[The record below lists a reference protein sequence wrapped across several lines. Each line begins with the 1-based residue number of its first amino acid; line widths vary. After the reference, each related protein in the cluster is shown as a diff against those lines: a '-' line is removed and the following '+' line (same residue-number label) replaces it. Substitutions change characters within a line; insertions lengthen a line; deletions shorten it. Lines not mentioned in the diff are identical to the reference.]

1 MVSGSGDTTDASP
14 EATGMSPWVD
24 AVTQELG
31 LTGVG
36 GASVVDLVLDMTSD
50 VAHGVDRP
58 LGEDRARQG
67 RDGDEQQEE
76 QRGAHRG
83 QLAPRE
89 AEQPDRPELRL
100 GDVVAVGAR
109 VRGLG

>member
-1 MVSGSGDTTDASP
+1 VVSGSGDTTDASP

-58 LGEDRARQG
+58 AAPVTAFLIGLAAGRADDPAVAA
-67 RDGDEQQEE
+67 RDYAQKISALAAGWGSADERGVAANDQER
-76 QRGAHRG
+76 RG
-83 QLAPRE
+83 
-89 AEQPDRPELRL
+89 
-100 GDVVAVGAR
+100 
-109 VRGLG
+109 